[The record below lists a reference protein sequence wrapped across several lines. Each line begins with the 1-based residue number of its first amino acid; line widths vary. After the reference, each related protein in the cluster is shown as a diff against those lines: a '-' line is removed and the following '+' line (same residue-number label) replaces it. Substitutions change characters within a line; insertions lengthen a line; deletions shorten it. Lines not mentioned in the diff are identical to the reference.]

1 MRSSYLHACGPTLM
15 SAFVNKEK
23 RGQQKEGLKKEEGKM
38 MKEESKMMKE
48 EVKGLKKEEDK
59 MKKKEDKMKKEEDKM
74 KELVKEIEE
83 KRILLI
89 EKVVRWSQGLSPLK
103 DVHVKIKGR
112 YYPLIGKE
120 TGKLYIIDKVE
131 GKKISFNT
139 LEDQKMKYVIISVLA
154 ERKEEIEK
162 EVEEEQKKYLQ
173 KKLEEVNKLLN
184 KF

>member
-1 MRSSYLHACGPTLM
+1 
-15 SAFVNKEK
+15 
-23 RGQQKEGLKKEEGKM
+23 M

-120 TGKLYIIDKVE
+120 TGKLYVIDKVE
-131 GKKISFNT
+131 GKKISFDA
-139 LEDQKMKYVIISVLA
+139 LDKGMQFVICSTLA

-162 EVEEEQKKYLQ
+162 EVKEEQRKYLE
-173 KKLEEVNKLLN
+173 KRIDEINKLLN

>member
-1 MRSSYLHACGPTLM
+1 
-15 SAFVNKEK
+15 
-23 RGQQKEGLKKEEGKM
+23 M

>member
-1 MRSSYLHACGPTLM
+1 M
-15 SAFVNKEK
+15 
-23 RGQQKEGLKKEEGKM
+23 KKEEEKIM
-38 MKEESKMMKE
+38 KKEENKIMKKEEEKIMKKEESKMMKE
-48 EVKGLKKEEDK
+48 EVKGLKKEEEKMKKKEDK
-59 MKKKEDKMKKEEDKM
+59 MKKEEDKMKKEEDKM

-89 EKVVRWSQGLSPLK
+89 EKVVKWGQGLSPLK

-131 GKKISFNT
+131 GKKIPFNT
-139 LEDQKMKYVIISVLA
+139 LEDQKMKYVICTTLA

-162 EVEEEQKKYLQ
+162 EVQEEKKKYLQ
-173 KKLEEVNKLLN
+173 KKLEEVEDLLN

>member
-1 MRSSYLHACGPTLM
+1 M
-15 SAFVNKEK
+15 SENKEVKENK
-23 RGQQKEGLKKEEGKM
+23 R
-38 MKEESKMMKE
+38 
-48 EVKGLKKEEDK
+48 EVKGNNENKKGGC
-59 MKKKEDKMKKEEDKM
+59 KM

-89 EKVVRWSQGLSPLK
+89 EKVVKWGQGLSPLK
-103 DVHVKIKGR
+103 DVHIKIKGR

-131 GKKISFNT
+131 GKKIPFNT
-139 LEDQKMKYVIISVLA
+139 LEDQKMMYVICTTLA

-162 EVEEEQKKYLQ
+162 EVEEDKKKYLE
-173 KKLEEVNKLLN
+173 KKLNEIENLLN

>member
-1 MRSSYLHACGPTLM
+1 M
-15 SAFVNKEK
+15 
-23 RGQQKEGLKKEEGKM
+23 KKEEEKIM
-38 MKEESKMMKE
+38 KKEENKIMKKEEEKIMKKEESKMMKE
-48 EVKGLKKEEDK
+48 EVKGLKKEEEK

-89 EKVVRWSQGLSPLK
+89 EKVVKWGQGLSPLK
-103 DVHVKIKGR
+103 DVHIKIKGR

-120 TGKLYIIDKVE
+120 TGKLYVIDKVE
-131 GKKISFNT
+131 GKKIPFNT
-139 LEDQKMKYVIISVLA
+139 LEDQKMKYVICTTLA

-162 EVEEEQKKYLQ
+162 EVEEGKRKYLEG
-173 KKLEEVNKLLN
+173 KLQEVNELLS

>member
-1 MRSSYLHACGPTLM
+1 MM
-15 SAFVNKEK
+15 
-23 RGQQKEGLKKEEGKM
+23 KEESKM
-38 MKEESKMMKE
+38 MKEESKMKKE

-59 MKKKEDKMKKEEDKM
+59 MKKKEDKM

-89 EKVVRWSQGLSPLK
+89 EKVVKWAQGLCPIK
-103 DVHVKIKGR
+103 DLHIKIKGR

-120 TGKLYIIDKVE
+120 TGKLYLIDKVK
-131 GKKISFNT
+131 GKKVPFDT
-139 LEDQKMKYVIISVLA
+139 LEDQKMMYVICTTLA

-162 EVEEEQKKYLQ
+162 EVQEEKKKYLQ
-173 KKLEEVNKLLN
+173 KKLEAIDELLS

>member
-1 MRSSYLHACGPTLM
+1 MKEE
-15 SAFVNKEK
+15 VKKNKREIGGDEMKEEVKKNK
-23 RGQQKEGLKKEEGKM
+23 REKEEGKM
-38 MKEESKMMKE
+38 M
-48 EVKGLKKEEDK
+48 
-59 MKKKEDKMKKEEDKM
+59 
-74 KELVKEIEE
+74 ELVKEIEE
-83 KRILLI
+83 KRILLM
-89 EKVVRWSQGLSPLK
+89 EKVIRWSQGLSPLK

-112 YYPLIGKE
+112 YYPLIEKT

-162 EVEEEQKKYLQ
+162 EVEEGKKKYLQ
-173 KKLEEVNKLLN
+173 KKLEEVEDLLN